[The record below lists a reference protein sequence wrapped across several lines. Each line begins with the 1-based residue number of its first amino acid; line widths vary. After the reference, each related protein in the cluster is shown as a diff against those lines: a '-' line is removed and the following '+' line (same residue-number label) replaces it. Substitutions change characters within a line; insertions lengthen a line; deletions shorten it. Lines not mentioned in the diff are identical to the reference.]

1 MSKSSGFFIPAN
13 QEPFPKDLLKHI
25 SLIKQRA
32 ILMVKT
38 MSKLKIAV
46 QKSGRLYDDSMQIL
60 KDVGISIDNG
70 KDQLKAS
77 AKNFPLEV
85 FYLRNGD
92 IPQYLRDGVVDAAI
106 IGENILIE
114 KGKDITVVE
123 KLGFSTCKVSI
134 AVPRSFKYKNIK
146 DLEGKRIATSYPNTV
161 KQFLDKNN
169 INAHLHIINGS
180 VEIAPNI
187 GLADAIVDI
196 VSSGSTLFKNNLKEV
211 EVLLQSEAVLA
222 ASPLISAENE
232 AILKRL
238 QFRFQSVLKGRQSK
252 YVLLNAPN
260 DKLDKIISVLPG
272 MRSPTV
278 LPLAQEGWSS
288 IHSVINKNEFWE
300 VIDELKS
307 NGAEGILVCPIENMV
322 V

>member
-1 MSKSSGFFIPAN
+1 MK
-13 QEPFPKDLLKHI
+13 
-25 SLIKQRA
+25 
-32 ILMVKT
+32 
-38 MSKLKIAV
+38 
-46 QKSGRLYDDSMQIL
+46 IL

-77 AKNFPLEV
+77 ARNFPLEV

-92 IPQYLRDGVVDAAI
+92 IPQYLRDGVVDVAI
-106 IGENILIE
+106 IGENVLVE
-114 KGKDITVVE
+114 KGKDISIVE
-123 KLGFSTCKVSI
+123 KLGFSTCKVSV
-134 AVPRSFKYKNIK
+134 AVPKSTKYSTIQ

-161 KQFLDKNN
+161 NGFLQSNN
-169 INAHLHIINGS
+169 VNAELHIINGS

-211 EVLLQSEAVLA
+211 EVLLKSEAVLA
-222 ASPLISAENE
+222 VSPNISEDKQQVLE
-232 AILKRL
+232 KL
-238 QFRFQSVLKGRQSK
+238 QFRIKSVLKGRQNK

-260 DKLDKIISVLPG
+260 KNLESIINILPG
-272 MRSPTV
+272 MNSPTV
-278 LPLAQEGWSS
+278 MPLAKEGWSS
-288 IHSVINKNEFWE
+288 LHSVINKNDFWE
-300 VIDELKS
+300 IIDELKA